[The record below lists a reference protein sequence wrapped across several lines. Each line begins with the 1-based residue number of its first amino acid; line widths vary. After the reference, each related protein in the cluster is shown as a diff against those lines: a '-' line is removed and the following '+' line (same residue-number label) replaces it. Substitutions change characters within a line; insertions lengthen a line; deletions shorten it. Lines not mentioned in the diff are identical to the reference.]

1 VTSKSRATGRAAGAG
16 CQRERREG
24 GGEPTGRRRG
34 QVVDEGATRED
45 KAGRATG
52 CDITVSFG

>member
-1 VTSKSRATGRAAGAG
+1 VTSESRATGRAGGAG

-24 GGEPTGRRRG
+24 GGELTGQRHGR
-34 QVVDEGATRED
+34 VADEGAIRED

-52 CDITVSFG
+52 CDITVSLG